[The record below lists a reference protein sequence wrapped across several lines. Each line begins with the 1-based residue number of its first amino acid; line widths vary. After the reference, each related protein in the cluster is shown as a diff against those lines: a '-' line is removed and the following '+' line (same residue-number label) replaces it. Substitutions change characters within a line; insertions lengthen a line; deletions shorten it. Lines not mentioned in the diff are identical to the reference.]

1 MRRPVV
7 AQHFL
12 PIMLPVQ
19 KYNRPPTAALEALID
34 TVRLN
39 LDLPLKLG
47 VAWDV
52 AA

>member
-1 MRRPVV
+1 MGRTVV

-12 PIMLPVQ
+12 SIMLAVQ
-19 KYNRPPTAALEALID
+19 KYNRPPTTPLEPLID
-34 TVRLN
+34 TIRLN
-39 LDLPLKLG
+39 LDLLLKLG